1 MAATTV
7 GAAIGQ
13 LAGVL
18 MRLGMGN
25 LAVGRIVEAH
35 INARHLIARY
45 GSPDQKTRAAAQA
58 RAGHLFALWVT
69 DPPGDNLRMIR
80 TPDGF
85 RLDGGKMFCS
95 AAGFATRALVT
106 AVDDAGHSRMMVIAL
121 GNGERVPAAGG
132 AIAGHA
138 RRGHRSRRFLRL
150 HHRP

>member
-1 MAATTV
+1 MD
-7 GAAIGQ
+7 
-13 LAGVL
+13 
-18 MRLGMGN
+18 
-25 LAVGRIVEAH
+25 VEAH

-45 GSPDQKTRAAAQA
+45 GSPDQKHVPPHRPA
-58 RAGHLFALWVT
+58 RGICLRSGSL
-69 DPPGDNLRMIR
+69 DPPGDNLRTTR

-85 RLDGGKMFCS
+85 PTRWRQMFCS
-95 AAGFATRALVT
+95 AAGFATRAPVT

-121 GNGERVPAAGG
+121 GNGECVTAAGS